1 MPFLISLYSHVKL
14 HVIIMSNTHVFSK
27 FLESWKKLEEEKVE
41 LSAVEAMS
49 VLGWKK
55 SKVYYWISSGKFQIV
70 ERIDGQ
76 KILLS
81 PSEIEKLKENKKVQE
96 NFESFENSE
105 EVLESSVQNITESYK
120 EVQKSLNSET
130 FEFFN
135 KSLETIKQIHQSSL
149 QNYGYSLKLL
159 TDGQSAI
166 EKEIIELKQ
175 EKKSVE
181 ESLRKSENQ
190 IQENLK
196 QFEKMQKEKNII
208 IAILVSIILLACFMF
223 FLVSNGFVQF

>member
-1 MPFLISLYSHVKL
+1 
-14 HVIIMSNTHVFSK
+14 MSKVGNYTKV
-27 FLESWKKLEEEKVE
+27 LESLEMFEEEKVE
-41 LSAVEAMS
+41 LSAVEAMA

-55 SKVYYWISSGKFQIV
+55 SKVYYWISSGKFETV

-76 KILLS
+76 KILLT
-81 PSEIEKLKENKKVQE
+81 PSEIDKLKEIKKVQE
-96 NFESFENSE
+96 SSEGSENSE
-105 EVLESSVQNITESYK
+105 EVQESSVQNITESYK

-159 TDGQSAI
+159 TDGKSAI
-166 EKEIIELKQ
+166 EQENLELKQ
-175 EKKSVE
+175 EKKAVE
-181 ESLRKSENQ
+181 EKF
-190 IQENLK
+190 QENLK
-196 QFEKMQKEKNII
+196 QFEKIRKEKNII

-223 FLVSNGFVQF
+223 ILVSNGFVQF

>member
-1 MPFLISLYSHVKL
+1 
-14 HVIIMSNTHVFSK
+14 MSD
-27 FLESWKKLEEEKVE
+27 EEKIE
-41 LSAVEAMS
+41 LSPLEAMD
-49 VLGWKK
+49 VLNWKR
-55 SKVYYWISSGKFQIV
+55 SKIYYWISSGKFETVQ
-70 ERIDGQ
+70 RIDGD
-76 KILLS
+76 KILLTQADINRLKVKAD
-81 PSEIEKLKENKKVQE
+81 SEQVQNNSENSENVQE
-96 NFESFENSE
+96 N
-105 EVLESSVQNITESYK
+105 SVQNITKNYEN
-120 EVQKSLNSET
+120 VQKSLNSET

-181 ESLRKSENQ
+181 ESLKKSENQ

-196 QFEKMQKEKNII
+196 QFEKIKKEKNII
-208 IAILVSIILLACFMF
+208 IAILVSIILLAGFMF
-223 FLVSNGFVQF
+223 FLVSNNFVQF

>member
-1 MPFLISLYSHVKL
+1 
-14 HVIIMSNTHVFSK
+14 MSD
-27 FLESWKKLEEEKVE
+27 EEKIE
-41 LSAVEAMS
+41 LSPLEAME
-49 VLGWKK
+49 LLNWKR
-55 SKVYYWISSGKFQIV
+55 SKVYYWINSGKFETVQ
-70 ERIDGQ
+70 RIDGD
-76 KILLS
+76 KILLTQADINRLKVKAD
-81 PSEIEKLKENKKVQE
+81 SEQVQE
-96 NFESFENSE
+96 NSENSE
-105 EVLESSVQNITESYK
+105 IVQDNSVQNITNNYK
-120 EVQKSLNSET
+120 NVQKSLNSET

-181 ESLRKSENQ
+181 ESLKKSENQ

-196 QFEKMQKEKNII
+196 QFEKIKKEKNII

-223 FLVSNGFVQF
+223 FLVSNNFVQF

>member
-1 MPFLISLYSHVKL
+1 
-14 HVIIMSNTHVFSK
+14 MS
-27 FLESWKKLEEEKVE
+27 EENKVE

-49 VLGWKK
+49 VLNWKK
-55 SKVYYWISSGKFQIV
+55 SKVYYWISSGKFQTV

-81 PSEIEKLKENKKVQE
+81 PSEIEKLKENKKSSE

-105 EVLESSVQNITESYK
+105 EVQESSVRNITESYK

-181 ESLRKSENQ
+181 ESLKKSENQ

-196 QFEKMQKEKNII
+196 QFEKIQKEKNII
-208 IAILVSIILLACFMF
+208 IAILVSIILIACFMF

>member
-1 MPFLISLYSHVKL
+1 
-14 HVIIMSNTHVFSK
+14 MS
-27 FLESWKKLEEEKVE
+27 EEEKVE
-41 LSAVEAMS
+41 LTPLEAMD
-49 VLGWKK
+49 VLNWKR
-55 SKVYYWISSGKFQIV
+55 SKVYYWISSGKFETVQ
-70 ERIDGQ
+70 RIDGD
-76 KILLS
+76 KILLTQADINRLKVKADS
-81 PSEIEKLKENKKVQE
+81 EPVQNNSEISENVQE
-96 NFESFENSE
+96 N
-105 EVLESSVQNITESYK
+105 SVQNITKNYN

-181 ESLRKSENQ
+181 ESLKKSENQ

-196 QFEKMQKEKNII
+196 QFEKIQKEKNII
-208 IAILVSIILLACFMF
+208 IAILVFIIFLTCFMF
-223 FLVSNGFVQF
+223 FLVQNNFVQF

>member
-1 MPFLISLYSHVKL
+1 
-14 HVIIMSNTHVFSK
+14 MS
-27 FLESWKKLEEEKVE
+27 EEEKVE
-41 LSAVEAMS
+41 LTPLEAME
-49 VLGWKK
+49 LLNWKR
-55 SKVYYWISSGKFQIV
+55 SKVYYWISSGKFETVQ
-70 ERIDGQ
+70 RIDGD
-76 KILLS
+76 KILLTQADINRLKVKADS
-81 PSEIEKLKENKKVQE
+81 EQVQNNSEISENVQE
-96 NFESFENSE
+96 N
-105 EVLESSVQNITESYK
+105 SVQNITKNYK
-120 EVQKSLNSET
+120 EVQKSLSSET

-181 ESLRKSENQ
+181 ESLKNSENQ

-196 QFEKMQKEKNII
+196 QFEKIKREKNII

>member
-1 MPFLISLYSHVKL
+1 
-14 HVIIMSNTHVFSK
+14 MS
-27 FLESWKKLEEEKVE
+27 EEEKVE
-41 LSAVEAMS
+41 LSPLEAME
-49 VLGWKK
+49 LLNWKR
-55 SKVYYWISSGKFQIV
+55 SKVYYWISSGKFETVQ
-70 ERIDGQ
+70 RIDGD
-76 KILLS
+76 KILLTQADINRLKVKAD
-81 PSEIEKLKENKKVQE
+81 SEPIQNNSENSENVQE
-96 NFESFENSE
+96 N
-105 EVLESSVQNITESYK
+105 SVQNITNNYK
-120 EVQKSLNSET
+120 NVQENINSET

-181 ESLRKSENQ
+181 ESLKKSENQ

-196 QFEKMQKEKNII
+196 QFEKIQREKNVI
-208 IAILVSIILLACFMF
+208 IAILVSIILIACFMF
-223 FLVSNGFVQF
+223 FLVQNNFVQF

>member
-1 MPFLISLYSHVKL
+1 
-14 HVIIMSNTHVFSK
+14 MS
-27 FLESWKKLEEEKVE
+27 EEEKVE
-41 LSAVEAMS
+41 LSAVEAQS
-49 VLGWKK
+49 VLNWKK
-55 SKVYYWISSGKFQIV
+55 SKVYYWISSGKFETV

-76 KILLS
+76 KILLT

-96 NFESFENSE
+96 SSESFENSE
-105 EVLESSVQNITESYK
+105 EVQESLVQNVTNNYK
-120 EVQKSLNSET
+120 EVQKSLSLET

-135 KSLETIKQIHQSSL
+135 KSLETIKEIHKSSL

-181 ESLRKSENQ
+181 ESLKKSENQ
-190 IQENLK
+190 IQENIK
-196 QFEKMQKEKNII
+196 QFEKIQREKNII
-208 IAILVSIILLACFMF
+208 IAILVFIILIACFVF
-223 FLVSNGFVQF
+223 FLVSNNFVQF

>member
-1 MPFLISLYSHVKL
+1 
-14 HVIIMSNTHVFSK
+14 MS
-27 FLESWKKLEEEKVE
+27 EEEKVE
-41 LSAVEAMS
+41 LSPLEAME
-49 VLGWKK
+49 VLNWKR
-55 SKVYYWISSGKFQIV
+55 SKVYYWISSGKFETVQ
-70 ERIDGQ
+70 RIDGD
-76 KILLS
+76 KILLTQ
-81 PSEIEKLKENKKVQE
+81 SEINRLRKKDAFDEVENNSENSENVQE
-96 NFESFENSE
+96 N
-105 EVLESSVQNITESYK
+105 SVQNVTNNYK
-120 EVQKSLNSET
+120 EVQKSLSSET

-181 ESLRKSENQ
+181 ENLKKSENQ

-196 QFEKMQKEKNII
+196 QFEKIQKEKNII
-208 IAILVSIILLACFMF
+208 IAILVFIILIACFMF

>member
-1 MPFLISLYSHVKL
+1 
-14 HVIIMSNTHVFSK
+14 MS
-27 FLESWKKLEEEKVE
+27 EENKVE

-49 VLGWKK
+49 VLNWKK
-55 SKVYYWISSGKFQIV
+55 SKVYYWISSGKFQTV

-76 KILLS
+76 KILLT
-81 PSEIEKLKENKKVQE
+81 PSEIEKLKENKKSSE
-96 NFESFENSE
+96 NFESSEISE
-105 EVLESSVQNITESYK
+105 EVQESFAQNVTNNYK
-120 EVQKSLNSET
+120 EVQKSLSLET

-135 KSLETIKQIHQSSL
+135 KSLETIKEIHKSSL

-181 ESLRKSENQ
+181 ESLKKSENQ

-196 QFEKMQKEKNII
+196 QFEKIKKEKNII
-208 IAILVSIILLACFMF
+208 IIILVSIILLACFMF

>member
-1 MPFLISLYSHVKL
+1 
-14 HVIIMSNTHVFSK
+14 MS
-27 FLESWKKLEEEKVE
+27 EEEKVE
-41 LSAVEAMS
+41 LSPLEAME
-49 VLGWKK
+49 VLNWKR
-55 SKVYYWISSGKFQIV
+55 SKIYYWISSKKFETVQ
-70 ERIDGQ
+70 RIDGE
-76 KILLS
+76 KILLTQ
-81 PSEIEKLKENKKVQE
+81 SEINKLKAKDDFKEVDSSSKNSEKVQ
-96 NFESFENSE
+96 
-105 EVLESSVQNITESYK
+105 ESSVQNITKNYK

-181 ESLRKSENQ
+181 ESLKKSENQ

-196 QFEKMQKEKNII
+196 QFEKIQKEKNII
-208 IAILVSIILLACFMF
+208 IAILVFIILLACFMF
-223 FLVSNGFVQF
+223 FLVQNNFVQF